1 MSTHC
6 LLASKVSDEKSG
18 NNLIEDT
25 FCMTTHF
32 SLPAFKIL
40 YLCKLNAGEGVEQKN
55 LPTLGRNVN
64 WCSHYG
70 EQYGVSLKN

>member
-18 NNLIEDT
+18 DNLIEDIL
-25 FCMTTHF
+25 CMTTHF

-40 YLCKLNAGEGVEQKN
+40 YLCKLN
-55 LPTLGRNVN
+55 
-64 WCSHYG
+64 
-70 EQYGVSLKN
+70 